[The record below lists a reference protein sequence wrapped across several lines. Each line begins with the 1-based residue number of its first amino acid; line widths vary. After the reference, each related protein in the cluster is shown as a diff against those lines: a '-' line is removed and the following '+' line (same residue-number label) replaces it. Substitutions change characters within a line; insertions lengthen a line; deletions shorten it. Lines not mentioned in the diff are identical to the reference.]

1 MFLGRLNEA
10 KAEAKS
16 EFRPLP
22 AKSAPV
28 ERAHPGGARPAPPK
42 DEAADDDGDIVER
55 VSEFLF
61 DIFDANL
68 MDEYKEIE
76 RFEGSAERAFVA
88 SASEGDGDDESVEF
102 THEQYALHGE
112 FAALFERLTERFLAK
127 EGFTPERFYEVV
139 RRQQRAEKADAEAG
153 RAADREFGE
162 KGEVAHE
169 VIDVVAEVS
178 DIRVWAKEMRRR
190 VRHRRQFDP
199 NGSEAPQ

>member
-1 MFLGRLNEA
+1 MFLGRLNDA

-16 EFRPLP
+16 DFRPLP

-28 ERAHPGGARPAPPK
+28 EHANFSGAQPAPPK
-42 DEAADDDGDIVER
+42 DEAEGDDGDIVER

-76 RFEGSAERAFVA
+76 RFEGSAERAFVD
-88 SASEGDGDDESVEF
+88 SATEGDGDEDVEF
-102 THEQYALHGE
+102 THEQYALHSQ
-112 FAALFERLTERFLAK
+112 FAALFERLTEQFLAK

-153 RAADREFGE
+153 RAGDREWGE

-169 VIDVVAEVS
+169 VIDVVSEVS

-199 NGSEAPQ
+199 KWSEAPQ